1 MSKAQHK
8 LKLIVLPAVLT
19 IAITANYYGFYTI
32 FLTIILHHNIGAK
45 HQMLHFHV
53 TSFTKQGEFGEKA
66 ALFGPLEILP
76 ASRSSSFPAPWPI
89 SIKIKNSSEVMCKHF
104 RVQRSKRM
112 LHTTACIRICRSMKS
127 GQKAASSWA
136 QGQTSG

>member
-45 HQMLHFHV
+45 RQMFHFHV
-53 TSFTKQGEFGEKA
+53 PSFTKQEGEFGEEA
-66 ALFGPLEILP
+66 DIFGPLELP
-76 ASRSSSFPAPWPI
+76 LAAFPPTAFPLCSLPPI
-89 SIKIKNSSEVMCKHF
+89 QKKKKNVSN
-104 RVQRSKRM
+104 
-112 LHTTACIRICRSMKS
+112 
-127 GQKAASSWA
+127 
-136 QGQTSG
+136 

>member
-45 HQMLHFHV
+45 RQMFHFHV
-53 TSFTKQGEFGEKA
+53 PSFTKQGEFGEEA
-66 ALFGPLEILP
+66 YVFGPLELLLATFLP
-76 ASRSSSFPAPWPI
+76 LPSPFAHPSLP
-89 SIKIKNSSEVMCKHF
+89 KKKKVHN
-104 RVQRSKRM
+104 
-112 LHTTACIRICRSMKS
+112 
-127 GQKAASSWA
+127 
-136 QGQTSG
+136 

>member
-45 HQMLHFHV
+45 RQMFCFHV
-53 TSFTKQGEFGEKA
+53 PSFTKQGELGEEA
-66 ALFGPLEILP
+66 DTDSPLELLWPHFAHCLAPLP
-76 ASRSSSFPAPWPI
+76 
-89 SIKIKNSSEVMCKHF
+89 
-104 RVQRSKRM
+104 
-112 LHTTACIRICRSMKS
+112 
-127 GQKAASSWA
+127 SSWPLK
-136 QGQTSG
+136 SL